1 MDDLSAWTDFL
12 AAVVGAT
19 SALLGLFFVSLS
31 LNLNTIL
38 SGKGLVERAAQALI
52 QLLAALLVGLFLL
65 MPGQSLFSAGIGILG
80 IAAAT
85 GVLGTVLS
93 ARSVMHAKDHRFAYT
108 NNLIVF
114 ELAILPW
121 IAGGLLLIAGDANG
135 AYWLAGGICLSIAK
149 AAADSWV
156 FLVEI
161 NR

>member
-31 LNLNTIL
+31 LNLSTIL
-38 SGKGLVERAAQALI
+38 AGNGLTERAAQALI
-52 QLLAALLVGLFLL
+52 QLLAALIVGLFLL
-65 MPGQSLFSAGIGILG
+65 MPGKSLFASGVGTLA
-80 IAAAT
+80 IAVAT
-85 GVLGTVLS
+85 GLIGTVLA
-93 ARSVMHAKDHRFAYT
+93 ARSVMHAKGYRLAYAS
-108 NNLIVF
+108 NLVVF

-121 IAGGLLLIAGDANG
+121 IVGGLLMMAGNAGG
-135 AYWLAGGICLSIAK
+135 AYWLAAGICLSIAK
-149 AAADSWV
+149 AAIDSWV

>member
-31 LNLNTIL
+31 LNLKTIL
-38 SGKGLVERAAQALI
+38 SGKGLIERAAQALI
-52 QLLAALLVGLFLL
+52 QLLAALLVGLFQL
-65 MPGQSLFSAGIGILG
+65 MPGQSLLSAGIGVLV
-80 IAAAT
+80 IAGAT

-93 ARSVMHAKDHRFAYT
+93 ARSVMHAKGHRFAYT
-108 NNLIVF
+108 NNLVMF

-121 IAGGLLLIAGDANG
+121 IVGGLLLIAGNANG

>member
-1 MDDLSAWTDFL
+1 MEDLSAWTDFL

-31 LNLNTIL
+31 LNLSTIL
-38 SGKGLVERAAQALI
+38 AGKGLTERAAQALI
-52 QLLAALLVGLFLL
+52 QLLAALIVGLFLL
-65 MPGQSLFSAGIGILG
+65 MPGKSVFVSG
-80 IAAAT
+80 
-85 GVLGTVLS
+85 LGTLVIAVATALVGTLLA
-93 ARSVMHAKDHRFAYT
+93 ARSMMHTQGYRVAYAG
-108 NNLIVF
+108 NLVLF

-121 IAGGLLLIAGDANG
+121 VVGGLMLMAGSADG

-149 AAADSWV
+149 AAMDSWV